1 MKNIDEQVR
10 AAVMYGEWFAN
21 CNTIVACNNG
31 RFSVVLH
38 GSKIAEGT
46 TDGHGTFKV
55 EHATFAGYPTN
66 TTRRRLRALGVDTI
80 ELAKKEEVK

>member
-1 MKNIDEQVR
+1 MKDIDNRVR
-10 AAVMYGEWFAN
+10 AAVMYGEWFAD
-21 CNTIVACNNG
+21 CNTIVACADG

-46 TDGHGTFKV
+46 TDGHGTFEV
-55 EHATFAGYPTN
+55 THATFAGYPTN

-80 ELAKKEEVK
+80 ELARKEGC